1 MPAPAARA
9 QGAGGPF
16 DLWAASDAPGRG
28 GCRERP
34 LGLRGSDS
42 VQKVDSFDMVL
53 FGGTGDLA
61 LRKLVPAL
69 YLRHAAGQIGT
80 GARVIAVARTSITR
94 EEYLAQIEASCR
106 EHLRPEEF
114 NAAHWRSFAA
124 SVDYVQVD
132 ATEAADFRKLC
143 VALEGREDSVRV
155 LYLSTAPSLFTQIC
169 DNLAAAGI
177 VTPISRVVLEKPLGN
192 DRASAELINRSV
204 GAIFSE
210 QQIYR
215 IDHYLGKE
223 TVQNLIALRFGN
235 TLFEPLW
242 RRGRIRHVQITI
254 AEQLGVE
261 GRGQFYEHT
270 GALRDMVQ
278 SHLLQLVCILAME
291 PPTSSDPDAVRDEKL
306 KVLRALRPIAGGDV
320 QTKTVRGQYR
330 PGAANGQPVAGYL
343 DEAGVAAD
351 SSTETF
357 VALKAEIGTWRW
369 AGVPFFL
376 RTGKRLQE
384 RVTEIVVTFE
394 DVPHSIFAGSGSDAR
409 TPNRLVIRLQ
419 PQESITLTILAKTPG
434 DIMRLKPVNL
444 ALDLAGSFKE
454 QRLDAYER
462 LLMDTVKG
470 NLTLFMR
477 RDELDAAWRWID
489 PIREAWAQYDER
501 VKTYVAGSWGPAASS
516 ALISRDGFAW
526 QDET

>member
-1 MPAPAARA
+1 M
-9 QGAGGPF
+9 
-16 DLWAASDAPGRG
+16 
-28 GCRERP
+28 
-34 LGLRGSDS
+34 
-42 VQKVDSFDMVL
+42 QKLDTFDMVL

-69 YLRHAAGQIGT
+69 YRRHVAGQLGT
-80 GARVIAVARTSITR
+80 ASRVLAVARSTLSR

-106 EHLRPEEF
+106 KHLKAEELTE
-114 NAAHWRSFAA
+114 ARWRAFAA
-124 SVDYVQVD
+124 QVEYVQVD
-132 ATEAADFRKLC
+132 ATEPEHFRKLQ
-143 VALEGREDSVRV
+143 ATLAGRDEAVRV
-155 LYLSTAPSLFTQIC
+155 IFLSTAPSLFTLTC

-177 VTPISRVVLEKPLGN
+177 VTPKTRVVLEKPLGH

-204 GAIFSE
+204 GAIFAE

-223 TVQNLIALRFGN
+223 TVQNLMALRFGN

-278 SHLLQLVCILAME
+278 NHLLQLVCILAME

-306 KVLRALRPIAGGDV
+306 KVLRALRPITGSAV
-320 QTKTVRGQYR
+320 QNKTVRGQYR
-330 PGAANGQPVAGYL
+330 AGAVSGQPVPGYL

-351 SSTETF
+351 STTETF
-357 VALKAEIGTWRW
+357 VALKAEIDTWRW
-369 AGVPFFL
+369 AGVPFYL
-376 RTGKRLQE
+376 RTGKRLQD

-394 DVPHSIFAGSGSDAR
+394 DVPHSIFDGPGTGNGAT

-419 PQESITLTILAKTPG
+419 PQESITLTILAKMPG
-434 DIMRLKPVNL
+434 ETMRLKPVDL
-444 ALDLAGSFKE
+444 ALDLAGTFKE

-462 LLMDTVKG
+462 LLTDVVKG

-489 PIREAWAQYDER
+489 PIREGWAQHDER
-501 VKTYVAGSWGPAASS
+501 IKTYVAGSWGPAASS

-526 QDET
+526 QDEM